1 MKRSCITR
9 LLSRP
14 GFVVGIAGM
23 IFATPSTGLTKTP
36 SGETL
41 RAGVSAVDISPV
53 TLPALRSGGFLQ
65 ARCDRVDD
73 PLYARCLVISDGK
86 EIVAI
91 VIVDSCMFPTTLCDE
106 IKRLA
111 TYQTGIPTDRI
122 LISVTH
128 THCAPSAMMMCLGTG
143 TDEAY
148 VKSVPAQVA
157 RAIADAHKNLQPA
170 KLGWAV
176 VDGADLTNCRR
187 WITRSDRMGTDPF
200 GEKTVRA
207 MMHPGYQNPNYTS
220 PAGPIDPWLSVM
232 SVVSAKDDRPLCVM
246 ANLSMHYFS
255 GSPGF
260 SAGYF
265 GEVARLLEARIGKV
279 DGKPAS
285 GFVGIMSQGT
295 SGDLHWMDYSKPRRS
310 IGRQQYSEDVAERVL
325 QAWKT
330 IEHRSNVTLA
340 MAEKRITIARRTP
353 SPERLQ
359 WARPINANRGAV
371 PPRNRVEVYAQQ
383 AEWLHENPE
392 AEVVLQ
398 AIRIG
403 ELGITAIPCEVYGI
417 TGLKLKR
424 QSPLSGGDCCLHS
437 AKHFCAS
444 NSSKFGR
451 GNRAD
456 VPKHCLAA
464 TFNLELANGAAGY
477 IPPPEQ
483 HRLGGYTTWPARTA
497 GLVEHAEPLIVETVL
512 GLLETVAEQK
522 CRPLVDPVSPYSE
535 AVVRNKPIAYW
546 RLEDMDSNQ
555 VEDAVGESHACYQGG
570 VALFLPGP
578 NGSGFTAADYGNRSV
593 YLAGGYVEASLD
605 QLQGEYS
612 VAMWFS
618 NSLPPHARDTT
629 GVLLSTEAETLL
641 IAGKAAGD
649 QSGKLILRV
658 GEKSLAGKT
667 RVSSKHW
674 HYLTIT
680 RDKQHVRVYLDGRA
694 EPEIDT
700 DVGRELLPVLEK
712 TGRSARPTVKNS
724 TAARLE
730 RLLIGSD
737 GSSAT
742 TFDGKVDEVAVF
754 DRALAASDV
763 VDLYAKS
770 GMTPPPRPKPTIVL
784 GPKSSDAES
793 REKYGEVV
801 LQSKPVAFWRLHDQ
815 SDRSAKD
822 SAGGHPAKYEQGS
835 SPLQPG
841 DAKPN
846 FSGGRVKA
854 QVPKLGNTYSVEL
867 WFRNELPVDSRPV
880 TAYLFSHA
888 VDGVE
893 GASGDNLG
901 IGGTHSNSGHLIVFN
916 GNRRNELVAGQTR
929 VKRGSW
935 SHVVMVRQERKI
947 TVYLNGDPEPEI
959 AADLPVAY
967 PADCEYIL
975 LGGRSDNFAN
985 LQGMLEEIAVYDR
998 ALTSQEV
1005 KAHFD
1010 AAEGKLIEGRTLE

>member
-1 MKRSCITR
+1 MKKSSIAR
-9 LLSRP
+9 LLSRL
-14 GFVVGIAGM
+14 GFVVGIVGM
-23 IFATPSTGLTKTP
+23 IFATPSTGLTEAP
-36 SGETL
+36 SGETFH
-41 RAGVSAVDISPV
+41 AGVSAVDISPV
-53 TLPALRSGGFLQ
+53 NLPALRSGGFLQ
-65 ARCDRVDD
+65 ARCNRVDD
-73 PLYARCLVISDGK
+73 PLHARCLVISDGK
-86 EIVAI
+86 ETVAI
-91 VIVDSCMFPTTLCDE
+91 AIVDSCMFPTTLCDE

-111 TYQTGIPTDRI
+111 SKETGIPTERI
-122 LISVTH
+122 LISATH

-143 TDEAY
+143 ADEAY
-148 VKSVPAQVA
+148 VKFVPARVA

-200 GEKTVRA
+200 GGKTVRA

-220 PAGPIDPWLSVM
+220 PAGPIDPWLSVV
-232 SVVSAKDDRPLCVM
+232 SVVSAKDDTPLCVM

-265 GEVARLLEARIGKV
+265 GEVARLLEARIGKTS
-279 DGKPAS
+279 GKAS
-285 GFVGIMSQGT
+285 PGFVGIMSQGT

-310 IGRQQYSEDVAERVL
+310 IGRQQYSEDVAERAL

-330 IEHRSNVTLA
+330 IEHRSSVTLA
-340 MAEKRITIARRTP
+340 MAEKRITIARRAP

-359 WARPINANRGAV
+359 WARPINANRGGV

-383 AEWLHENPE
+383 AQWLHENPE

-398 AIRIG
+398 AVRIG
-403 ELGITAIPCEVYGI
+403 ELGITAISCEVYGI

-424 QSPLSGGDCCLHS
+424 QSP
-437 AKHFCAS
+437 
-444 NSSKFGR
+444 
-451 GNRAD
+451 
-456 VPKHCLAA
+456 LAA

-497 GLVEHAEPLIVETVL
+497 GLDEQAEPLIVETAL

-522 CRPLVDPVSPYSE
+522 CRPLADPVSSYSE
-535 AVVRNKPIAYW
+535 AVTRNKPIAYW
-546 RLEDMDSNQ
+546 RLEDMDSTR
-555 VEDAVGESHACYQGG
+555 VEDALGENHARYRGG

-605 QLQGEYS
+605 RLQGEYS
-612 VAMWFS
+612 VAMCFS
-618 NSLPPHARDTT
+618 NALPTDARDTT

-641 IAGKAAGD
+641 LAGKAAGD
-649 QSGKLILRV
+649 QSGKLVLRS
-658 GEKSLAGKT
+658 GGKSFAGKT
-667 RVSSKHW
+667 RTSSKHW

-680 RDKQHVRVYLDGRA
+680 RDKQHVRVYLDGGT
-694 EPEIDT
+694 EPEIDATT
-700 DVGRELLPVLEK
+700 DLPK
-712 TGRSARPTVKNS
+712 PAK
-724 TAARLE
+724 

-742 TFDGKVDEVAVF
+742 TFDGKVDEVSVF
-754 DRALAASDV
+754 DRALAASDI

-770 GMTPPPRPKPTIVL
+770 GMTAPPRPKPTIVL
-784 GPKSSDAES
+784 GPKPTDAES
-793 REKYGEVV
+793 RKNYADAV
-801 LQSKPVAFWRLHDQ
+801 LASKPIAFWRLHDE

-822 SAGGHPAKYEQGS
+822 SAGQHTAKYEPGS

-841 DAKPN
+841 DATPN

-854 QVPKLGNTYSVEL
+854 QVPELGNTYSVEL

-880 TAYLFSHA
+880 TAYLFSRG
-888 VDGVE
+888 VDGAD
-893 GASGDNLG
+893 GADGDNLG
-901 IGGTHSNSGHLIVFN
+901 IGGTHSNSGRLFVFN
-916 GNRRNELVAGQTR
+916 GDGRNELAAGQTR
-929 VKRGSW
+929 LKRGSW
-935 SHVVMVRQERKI
+935 SHVVMVRQEQKI

-967 PADCEYIL
+967 PADCEDIL

-985 LQGMLEEIAVYDR
+985 LQGMLDEIAVYER
-998 ALTSQEV
+998 ALTPQEV

-1010 AAEGKLIEGRTLE
+1010 AAEVKLVEGRTPE